1 MNMSR
6 DHLHPTGAYNRAFG
20 IGVVLNVVFI
30 AIEAGFGIAAGSL
43 ALIADA
49 GHNFSDVLSLLL
61 AWGAGNLAAR
71 GATEKRTYGFRKL
84 TILASLAN
92 AIVLFIALGGI
103 AREAA
108 GRLINPKPV
117 DADTVA
123 AVAAAGVV
131 VNSVTALL
139 FLSGRKKDLNIKGV
153 FLHMTVDAAVS
164 LGVVVS
170 GILIGVTG
178 WLWIDPVISLSVA
191 LVILIGTWS
200 FLRDSMDLAI
210 DSVPQAVDLA
220 GIKACLTGID
230 NVSGMHDLHVW
241 AMSTTEV
248 ALSVHLVMENRYT
261 DRKFL
266 PELQRQ
272 LRDRFNIS
280 HATIQIEGPDESCP
294 LDREVCS

>member
-1 MNMSR
+1 MSR

-20 IGVVLNVVFI
+20 IGVVLNVVFV

>member
-1 MNMSR
+1 MSR

>member
-1 MNMSR
+1 MSR

-200 FLRDSMDLAI
+200 FLSDSMDLAI

>member
-1 MNMSR
+1 MSR
-6 DHLHPTGAYNRAFG
+6 DHMHPTGAYNRAFG
-20 IGVVLNVVFI
+20 IGVVLNVVFV

-61 AWGAGNLAAR
+61 ALGAGNLAAR